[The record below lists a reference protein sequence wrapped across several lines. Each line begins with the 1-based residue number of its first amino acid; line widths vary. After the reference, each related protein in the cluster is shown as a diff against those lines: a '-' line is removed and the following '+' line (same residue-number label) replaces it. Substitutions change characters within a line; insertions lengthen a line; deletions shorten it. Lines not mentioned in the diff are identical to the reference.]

1 MKFSQSF
8 ILYHGCGRC
17 YLDGTNELIANKEGC
32 IMPTNN
38 PFWKRPEDSFNR
50 ISKSTRS
57 ELKKKTY
64 ANLNYCKKY
73 FTYVKLI
80 DSKNYEFL
88 STYESDYSSEED
100 SASDYS
106 DIESK
111 LPDKLPDDNKVNV
124 ITTTGED
131 LIIDENTAQNPDNIS
146 NNK

>member
-1 MKFSQSF
+1 M
-8 ILYHGCGRC
+8 
-17 YLDGTNELIANKEGC
+17 
-32 IMPTNN
+32 
-38 PFWKRPEDSFNR
+38 
-50 ISKSTRS
+50 
-57 ELKKKTY
+57 
-64 ANLNYCKKY
+64 
-73 FTYVKLI
+73 I

-111 LPDKLPDDNKVNV
+111 LPDNLPDDNKVNL

-131 LIIDENTAQNPDNIS
+131 LTIDENTAQNPDNIS